1 MKEFMMIFLSKD
13 YGELG
18 LSPQDIQGR
27 MGKWWA
33 WQSKMSADGV
43 MVGGHALTHEVTH
56 ISGTERTVSDLNTAE
71 LKEIVGGYYIVKVAT
86 KEEATEIAKGYPD
99 YDLGGKVE
107 LREIMVFDR

>member
-18 LSPQDIQGR
+18 LSPEDIQEK

-33 WQSKMSADGV
+33 WQSKMSEAEV
-43 MVGGHALTHEVTH
+43 LVGGHALTYEVKH
-56 ISGTERTVSDLNTAE
+56 IAGSDRTVSDLNTAE
-71 LKEIVGGYYIVKVAT
+71 LKEIVGGYYIVKADSFESAA
-86 KEEATEIAKGYPD
+86 KIAEGYPD